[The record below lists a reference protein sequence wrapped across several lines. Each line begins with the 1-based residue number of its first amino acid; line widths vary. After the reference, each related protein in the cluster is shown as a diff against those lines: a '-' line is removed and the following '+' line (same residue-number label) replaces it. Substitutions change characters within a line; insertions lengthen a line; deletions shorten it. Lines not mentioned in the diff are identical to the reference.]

1 MENNNLL
8 AAQQALL
15 AVIRNFTQ
23 FVINTPNDQWSLGQV
38 QVRFEMLN
46 AYWAD
51 FQGNH
56 LALIE
61 AGANA
66 ADGYN
71 GDAIYA
77 EIENLYI
84 ESQSKLYNLRDQLTA
99 TSSRTPVAPGEITL
113 CSQHS
118 RSNNSRLAP
127 MNIPTFSG
135 RREDWEAFRD
145 AFFAI
150 VHEDDQLSDVQR
162 LFYLR
167 NHVEGEAKQALTNEN
182 SSDLPHLCDSLER
195 HRKQLEALGRP
206 VSHWDDWF
214 ISIAANRLD
223 PETRGKWQEELER
236 LDTATID
243 HRTRMPT
250 YTTLINFLNSRCRT
264 LKSMEGPKST
274 LKPSARHPPGP
285 SFEPR
290 KVAYPVKYPNA
301 RTFVTKGS
309 ESCGYCQSDHYTGH
323 CEGLLAL
330 QPSARRDLVAKAG
343 LCFNCLRSNHTARF
357 CPSRLACSVCGALHH
372 TSLHEEQK
380 RAGPPVSAPIPI
392 KRSKESGN
400 STNDLKST
408 TPPSTNM

>member
-15 AVIRNFTQ
+15 TVIRNFTQ

-71 GDAIYA
+71 SDAIYA

-167 NHVEGEAKQALTNEN
+167 NHVEGEAKQAVYSFPVTGTNYAAAWELLTTRYEHPRLLVYDHLNSIQDLRKLTNEN
-182 SSDLPHLCDSLER
+182 SSDLQHLCDSLER

-236 LDTATID
+236 LDTATVG

-274 LKPSARHPPGP
+274 LKPSARHP
-285 SFEPR
+285 
-290 KVAYPVKYPNA
+290 
-301 RTFVTKGS
+301 
-309 ESCGYCQSDHYTGH
+309 SCF
-323 CEGLLAL
+323 A
-330 QPSARRDLVAKAG
+330 
-343 LCFNCLRSNHTARF
+343 
-357 CPSRLACSVCGALHH
+357 
-372 TSLHEEQK
+372 
-380 RAGPPVSAPIPI
+380 
-392 KRSKESGN
+392 
-400 STNDLKST
+400 
-408 TPPSTNM
+408 